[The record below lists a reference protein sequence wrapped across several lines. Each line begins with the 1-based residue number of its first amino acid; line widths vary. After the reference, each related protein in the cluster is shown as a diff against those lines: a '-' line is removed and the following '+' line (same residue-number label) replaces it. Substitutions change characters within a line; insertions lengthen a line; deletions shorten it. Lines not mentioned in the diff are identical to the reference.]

1 MSDTRA
7 AEALVKNNS
16 CFHLFVRL
24 VSCGSC
30 FFWGGFLGCV
40 DIKED

>member
-7 AEALVKNNS
+7 AEALVENNS

-24 VSCGSC
+24 VSCGS
-30 FFWGGFLGCV
+30 FFFGFLGCV